1 MEDDPR
7 TKTMLGHPLGQQSM
21 EAPPAP
27 PGGNPMRP
35 LKRATRVLMCVAVV
49 VGVAGLSGQ
58 TRDPRTGTWVL
69 NVAKST
75 YKPGPPPKTQTV
87 RVEPSG
93 QGEHVR
99 SEALNSNGTKVVTE
113 YTAAYDGTDYPL
125 KGSLVANTVMLK
137 RIDSNTT
144 ERFDKKDGQLM
155 LVYRR
160 VVSPDGKVMTV
171 TVQGVNAQG
180 QQVNNTV
187 VFEKRTAK
195 PTL

>member
-1 MEDDPR
+1 
-7 TKTMLGHPLGQQSM
+7 
-21 EAPPAP
+21 
-27 PGGNPMRP
+27 MRP

-75 YKPGPPPKTQTV
+75 YKPGPAPKSQTV
-87 RVEPSG
+87 RIEPSG

-125 KGSLVANTVMLK
+125 KGSLVANTVTLK

-160 VVSPDGKVMTV
+160 VVSPDGKIMTV